1 MNGFMRHCSLILLC
15 FALLG
20 IMPSARGQSAPTA
33 PVDVPAESDLAQ
45 DQDNLDLKHSLDL
58 RRADLLQR
66 FQTWN
71 QQAQAYNSQ
80 YANRDLDQNSSEYAA
95 GQAML
100 SGLSSDLSSYNDDN
114 AAFAADVARLVPKP
128 PPPVDSPRPIK
139 PSDHPLV
146 GSKGFDSRSLI
157 TRDDYQDAL
166 NKEPDLLKRQQRW
179 QSELDKLKGWQHG
192 LESNRSEFD
201 KIQREAQID
210 ALHDV
215 LLKIPASETFEA
227 FANLKYI
234 TTDQAGALAAGYD
247 ALKGLVNTPEGLSAE
262 NSQEQLEK
270 ILEARKNFHDTMT
283 DQVMMKLKETNPAA
297 FKWYDGIGKA
307 FDAAQEG
314 IVFAQQSNHSPEA
327 WGQFA
332 VKVGTAIVPVANY
345 VVIADTLG
353 EKKLTQHIV
362 QAPIDSLNEA
372 LSKNFD
378 AQRFIQQKLD
388 PVNRDLA
395 GVQETIKNYEAIHPQ
410 SE

>member
-1 MNGFMRHCSLILLC
+1 MNHRLLILWWV
-15 FALLG
+15 ALLG
-20 IMPSARGQSAPTA
+20 MVPVVCGQSAPTA
-33 PVDVPAESDLAQ
+33 PVDVPAESNLAQ
-45 DQDNLDLKHSLDL
+45 NQDNLDLKHSLDL
-58 RRADLLQR
+58 RHADLAQR
-66 FQTWN
+66 FQAWN
-71 QQAQAYNSQ
+71 EQAQAYNSQ
-80 YANRDLDQNSSEYAA
+80 YASRDLDPNSSEYAA

-100 SGLSSDLSSYNDDN
+100 SRLSSDLSSYNDDN
-114 AAFAADVARLVPKP
+114 AAFAADVARLAPKP

-139 PSDHPLV
+139 PSDQSLV
-146 GSKGFDSRSLI
+146 GSKGFDSRTLI
-157 TRDDYQDAL
+157 TSDDYHDAL

-179 QSELDKLKGWQHG
+179 QDELAKLKGWQQG
-192 LESNRSEFD
+192 LESDRSEFD

-215 LLKIPASETFEA
+215 LLKIPASETFEK
-227 FANLKYI
+227 FSDWGYLTK
-234 TTDQAGALAAGYD
+234 DQAGTLAAGYD
-247 ALKGLVNTPEGLSAE
+247 ALKGLVNGAEGLSAE

-270 ILEARKNFHDTMT
+270 ILEARKDFHDTMT

-332 VKVGTAIVPVANY
+332 VKVGVAIVPVANY
-345 VVIADTLG
+345 FVIADTVI
-353 EKKLTQHIV
+353 EKGGTQYVV
-362 QAPIDSLNEA
+362 QAPLNSLNEA

-378 AQRFIQQKLD
+378 AQRYIQQKLD

-395 GVQETIKNYEAIHPQ
+395 GVQETIKNYQAVHPQ
-410 SE
+410 SEQ

>member
-1 MNGFMRHCSLILLC
+1 MRQRVFILWWI
-15 FALLG
+15 ALLG
-20 IMPSARGQSAPTA
+20 IMPAARGQSAPTA
-33 PVDVPAESDLAQ
+33 PIDVPAESDLAQ
-45 DQDNLDLKHSLDL
+45 NQDNLDLKHSLDL
-58 RRADLLQR
+58 RHADLLQR
-66 FQTWN
+66 FQAWN
-71 QQAQAYNSQ
+71 EQAQAYNSQ
-80 YANRDLDQNSSEYAA
+80 YASRDLDPNSSEYAA

-100 SGLSSDLSSYNDDN
+100 SRLSSDLSRSYNDDN

-128 PPPVDSPRPIK
+128 PPPVNSPPPIK
-139 PSDHPLV
+139 PSNQSLV
-146 GSKGFDSRSLI
+146 GSDGIDSRTLI
-157 TRDDYQDAL
+157 TSDDYQDAL
-166 NKEPDLLKRQQRW
+166 KKEQDLLKRQQRW
-179 QSELDKLKGWQHG
+179 QGELDKLKGWQQG
-192 LESNRSEFD
+192 LESDRSEFD

-215 LLKIPASETFEA
+215 LLKIPASETFEG
-227 FANLKYI
+227 FAKLGYL
-234 TTDQAGALAAGYD
+234 TTDQAGTLTAGYD
-247 ALKGLVNTPEGLSAE
+247 ALKGLVNGAEGLSAE

-270 ILEARKNFHDTMT
+270 ILEARKDFHDTMT
-283 DQVMMKLKETNPAA
+283 DQVMAKLKETNPAA

-345 VVIADTLG
+345 VVIVDTLG

-362 QAPIDSLNEA
+362 QAPLNSLNEA

-378 AQRFIQQKLD
+378 AQRYIQQKLD

-395 GVQETIKNYEAIHPQ
+395 GVQETITNYEAIHPKNGL
-410 SE
+410 